1 MFLNLDGNGE
11 STNESLKFI
20 FLMRF
25 LAIFGCLIILLYSW
39 HFKAFG
45 QFYSVFGLGILVA
58 GAALLSGFLLG
69 FIFAIPRVGD
79 KKGIDTTQPEGAQ
92 TRNSG
97 TEQNSVPFNAN
108 LVEISD
114 WLTKI
119 IVGVGLVELKSI
131 PDMLGKL
138 SYYIALGLRPA
149 PDAGGASGAES
160 LFTGQAIALAILTFY
175 FALGFLMGYVW
186 TMIFFQHDLQAQ
198 NKQLEQQNKTE
209 QLRTKIANRIW
220 QAEVSVNANQLDEAM
235 TSIDEA
241 LKIDPKNGLAVL
253 TKARILKRQ
262 ALKSKSLDKNKMKQ
276 AIACADL
283 AIALLPNYG
292 EPYYN
297 KACYEARLDPK
308 GMKSDLIANLKSAFL
323 LNPGLRQMSKSD
335 DDLVA
340 LKHDADFIKLTHLNQ
355 QPRA

>member
-1 MFLNLDGNGE
+1 MILSLDGNGE
-11 STNESLKFI
+11 CTNESLKFI
-20 FLMRF
+20 FLMRLLAF
-25 LAIFGCLIILLYSW
+25 LGCLIILLYSW
-39 HFKAFG
+39 HFWAFS

-79 KKGIDTTQPEGAQ
+79 KKGKNTTTQPESAQ
-92 TRNSG
+92 TLDSG
-97 TEQNSVPFNAN
+97 TRQNSVPFNAN

-131 PDMLGKL
+131 PDKLGKL

-149 PDAGGASGAES
+149 HGAGGAPDAES
-160 LFTGQAIALAILTFY
+160 LFTGQAIALAILIFY

-209 QLRTKIANRIW
+209 QRLR
-220 QAEVSVNANQLDEAM
+220 QAATLMMSAEASINANQLDKAMASIEAA
-235 TSIDEA
+235 IENDPENGFA
-241 LKIDPKNGLAVL
+241 LM

-276 AIACADL
+276 AIACADQ
-283 AIALLPNYG
+283 AIALLPDNG

-323 LNPGLRQMSKSD
+323 LNPNLRQISRND
-335 DDLVA
+335 DDLAV
-340 LKHDADFIKLTHLNQ
+340 LKQDADFIKLTN
-355 QPRA
+355 